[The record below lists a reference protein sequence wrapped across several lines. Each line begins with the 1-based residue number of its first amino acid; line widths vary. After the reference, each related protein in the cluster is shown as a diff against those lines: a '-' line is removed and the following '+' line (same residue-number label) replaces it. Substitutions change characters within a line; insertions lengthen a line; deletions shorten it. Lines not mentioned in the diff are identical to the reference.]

1 LAQLFVY
8 ITQDLGYSFGMK
20 FDVALAFYKT
30 QTEIARVLGLKRQQV
45 NSWRGGAIPA
55 KHAIRLQT
63 DSGGK
68 VKVDPKCY
76 EKPGAKA
83 RV

>member
-1 LAQLFVY
+1 
-8 ITQDLGYSFGMK
+8 MK
-20 FDVALAFYKT
+20 FDAALAFYKT
-30 QTEIARVLGLKRQQV
+30 QMKIAAVLGLKRQQV
-45 NSWRGGAIPA
+45 NSWKDGVVPA

-63 DSGGK
+63 DSKGR

-76 EKPGAKA
+76 EKPGKKA